1 MARYTGPA
9 CRFCRREGT
18 KLFLKGER
26 CYTDKCSF
34 ERKPYAPGLHGKKRS
49 KVSDYALQLR
59 EKQKVRRV
67 YGLLEKAFAKLFH
80 KASRE
85 RGVTA
90 DTFFRKLELRL
101 DNTVFRMGF
110 AANRQSARQLVTHGH
125 FLVNQKPCNVASRTL
140 SLGDVVTLKEK
151 SRSLPSVERSREL
164 FSRRTPLAWIDVDE
178 ASYQGKVVALPQK
191 DDIQMSVKDHLI
203 VELYNK

>member
-9 CRFCRREGT
+9 CRFCRREGA
-18 KLFLKGER
+18 KLYLKGER

-34 ERKPYAPGLHGKKRS
+34 DRKPYAPGLHGKKRS
-49 KVSDYALQLR
+49 KTSDYGLQLR

-67 YGLLEKAFAKLFH
+67 YGLMEKAFAKLFD

-90 DTFFRKLELRL
+90 EMFFRKLELRL

-110 AANRQSARQLVTHGH
+110 APNRQSARQLVTHGH
-125 FLVNQKPCNVASRTL
+125 FLVNDKPCNVASRAL
-140 SLGDVVTLKEK
+140 SLGDVVTLRES
-151 SRSLPSVERSREL
+151 SRSLPTVQQARDL
-164 FSRRTPLAWIDVDE
+164 FLRRTPLAWVDVDDV
-178 ASYQGKVVALPQK
+178 AFKGKVVALPQK
-191 DDIQMSVKDHLI
+191 EDIQLSVKDHLI

>member
-9 CRFCRREGT
+9 CRFCRREGA
-18 KLFLKGER
+18 KLYLKGER

-34 ERKPYAPGLHGKKRS
+34 ERKPYAPGVHGKKRA
-49 KVSDYALQLR
+49 KMSDYALQLR
-59 EKQKVRRV
+59 EKQKVRRT

-80 KASRE
+80 KASRQ

-110 AANRQSARQLVTHGH
+110 ACSRQSARQLVTHNH
-125 FLVNQKPCNVASRTL
+125 FLVNNKPCNVASRTL
-140 SLGDVVTLKEK
+140 ALGDVISVCEG
-151 SRSLPSVERSREL
+151 SRSLPAVQQAREL
-164 FSRRTPLAWIDVDE
+164 FRRRSPLAWIDVDE
-178 ASYQGKVVALPQK
+178 AAYQGKVVALPQK

-203 VELYNK
+203 VELYSK